1 MTFSMIDIKIY
12 SYMAVILLLHVLY
25 IMIFVGMGNIN
36 KAFVEK
42 LNTFVQISIGVFL
55 FVKFFPLRQ
64 HKLEPGDGAI
74 IFGCST
80 FILTNVGVNALV
92 MRLIEKGV
100 FNTTGI
106 KLPFGGEAAA

>member
-1 MTFSMIDIKIY
+1 
-12 SYMAVILLLHVLY
+12 MAVILLLHVLY
-25 IMIFVGMGNIN
+25 VMIFIGMGNIN
-36 KAFVEK
+36 KEFVEK
-42 LNTFVQISIGVFL
+42 LNTFVQIAIGLFL
-55 FVKFFPLRQ
+55 FIKFFPLRQ

-106 KLPFGGEAAA
+106 KLPFSGSSAAAAAAV